1 MDATQAKTFLD
12 AGLSIIPVRMPEK
25 EPSVKWKQYQ
35 TRIPRLGE
43 LSYNGSIA
51 LVCGSVSGDVE
62 VIDVDIKND
71 PTGKLIDNLKEAIL
85 KYTSAISDDDLLIQS
100 TPSGGCHLIYKCDK
114 IEGNQI
120 LAKGF
125 DKKVLIET
133 RGIGGYVCIDPTP
146 GYNVKAGSFQA
157 IPTITPEQRDDLFT
171 ACRSLNE
178 YFEPVIIPRQYT
190 QTNTCVT
197 PWQDY
202 NERANVCE
210 LLQSHGWT
218 FLRTIGA
225 NQHFCRPDKKGSTS
239 GTWNGET
246 FYCFTSSTI
255 LEPSKA
261 YSASALYTYLECN
274 KDFSEAA
281 RKLYSLGYGER
292 SNHQTQTNTQNKIE
306 RPEGFKLFRL
316 TKQTSMERPK
326 KLFGQLWAHGENA
339 FLFAEDGAG
348 KTILANQIGCS
359 IATGK
364 QIPGFQN
371 EVEPQPVVL
380 FDAELSDYQFNTRYP
395 EGLPENFKRM
405 TFAEDGQ
412 SALVKADIHFVVN
425 QIEEAANELQSKV
438 IILDNLAALTSMID
452 CTKTTDSI
460 QLMGLMN
467 DLKKK
472 GFSILII
479 DHCRKPQKENEFK
492 TISKHDLQGSKM
504 KTNLVDSV
512 FSIGKSCQGENYRY
526 IKALKIR
533 SYEMAYTKNAVA
545 TMYLKTDPLR
555 LDYIGLD
562 PEWQHVNDRSSQ
574 INKMSCEGKSQ
585 ADIAREFGISQQAVS
600 KLING

>member
-1 MDATQAKTFLD
+1 MDRAKIQYFLD
-12 AGLSIIPVRMPEK
+12 AGLSVIPVKDKIPTI
-25 EPSVKWKQYQ
+25 KWKEYQ
-35 TRIPRLGE
+35 TRIPNFGE
-43 LSYNGSIA
+43 LNYNGSIA
-51 LVCGSVSGDVE
+51 LVCGSVSGSVE

-71 PTGKLIDNLKEAIL
+71 PTGTLIERLTDAIF
-85 KYTSAISDDDLLIQS
+85 KDSPDITDDDLLIQS
-100 TPSGGCHLIYKCDK
+100 TPSGGCHLIYKCEK

-120 LAKGF
+120 LAKSV
-125 DKKVLIET
+125 DDKVLIET
-133 RGIGGYVCIDPTP
+133 RGTGGYVCIDPTP
-146 GYNVKAGSFQA
+146 GYQTKSGSFQN
-157 IPTITPEQRDDLFT
+157 IPTITIEQRENLFT

-178 YFEPVIIPRQYT
+178 YFEPVIIPKQYT
-190 QTNTCVT
+190 QTNTGLT

-239 GTWNGET
+239 GTWNDKT

-261 YSASALYTYLECN
+261 YSASALFTYLECN

-281 RKLYSLGYGER
+281 KKLYSLGYGER
-292 SNHQTQTNTQNKIE
+292 SQHQTQTNTQNKIE

-326 KLFGQLWAHGENA
+326 KLFGQLWAQGENA

-395 EGLPENFKRM
+395 EGLPGNFKRM

-425 QIEEAANELQSKV
+425 QIEEAANELQSKI

-512 FSIGKSCQGENYRY
+512 FSIGKSCQGENHRY

-545 TMYLKTDPLR
+545 TMYLKTEPLR
-555 LDYIGLD
+555 LDFIGLD
-562 PEWQHVNDRSSQ
+562 AEWQHVNDRSSQ

-600 KLING
+600 KLINS